1 MATLETVSHRDALD
15 IVFANRNRAYGA
27 YQLRR
32 AYPNYLGKAFA
43 LGLLFIGAL
52 LVGPHILSAVS
63 AAFPD
68 PPKDATMCI
77 FDIPDIDL
85 TPPPPPPP
93 PLPTPPPPVKATIA
107 FVPPVVEPDPMVQ
120 EEPPQTAMDDLEKS
134 DAQIGD
140 KTQDGTADGP
150 PTDID
155 FHDPGPV
162 VEPQAKEPEEPTYAI
177 FDLHKP
183 PTFPGGERELL
194 KYLAENIKYP
204 ALARENNIQ
213 GTVALQFV
221 IGKDGS
227 VSNVEVLKD
236 PGGGCGK
243 EAIRVVQSM
252 PNWSPGE
259 ANGHAVKVRFTLPVR
274 FKLE

>member
-43 LGLLFIGAL
+43 LGLLFICAL

-68 PPKDATMCI
+68 PPPEETVYDGKI
-77 FDIPDIDL
+77 RDIDL

-93 PLPTPPPPVKATIA
+93 PLPTPPPPVKATIVY
-107 FVPPVVEPDPMVQ
+107 VPPVVQPDEQVKQ
-120 EEPPQTAMDDLEKS
+120 EPPQTAIDDLEKS
-134 DAQIGD
+134 KAQIAD
-140 KTQDGTADGP
+140 KTQDGTNDGP
-150 PTDID
+150 PSKPD
-155 FHDPGPV
+155 FHDPGPA
-162 VEPQAKEPEEPTYAI
+162 VEPQPKEPDDPTYAI

-183 PTFPGGERELL
+183 PTIPGGERELL

-213 GTVALQFV
+213 GTVAVQFV

-227 VSNVEVLKD
+227 VSGVEVLKD

-243 EAIRVVQSM
+243 EAIRVVQNM
-252 PNWSPGE
+252 PHWSPGE
-259 ANGHAVKVRFTLPVR
+259 ANGHAVKVRFTLPGK

>member
-68 PPKDATMCI
+68 PPLEETVYDGKI
-77 FDIPDIDL
+77 RDIDL

-93 PLPTPPPPVKATIA
+93 PLPTPPPPVQATIVY
-107 FVPPVVEPDPMVQ
+107 VPPVVQPDDEVQ
-120 EEPPQTAMDDLEKS
+120 QEPPPTAIGDLETSK
-134 DAQIGD
+134 AVIGD
-140 KTQDGTADGP
+140 KTQEGTNDGP
-150 PTDID
+150 PSKID
-155 FHDPGPV
+155 PYDPGPV
-162 VEPQAKEPEEPTYAI
+162 IEPQLPEPDDEPHTGI
-177 FDLHKP
+177 GLQKQ

-204 ALARENNIQ
+204 TMAREAGIQ
-213 GTVALQFV
+213 GTVAVQFV
-221 IGKDGS
+221 IEKDGS
-227 VSNVEVLKD
+227 VSKMMVLKD

-252 PNWSPGE
+252 PKWSPGE

>member
-52 LVGPHILSAVS
+52 LVGPHILSALTT
-63 AAFPD
+63 AFPD
-68 PPKDATMCI
+68 PPKQEAINCI
-77 FDIPDIDL
+77 MELRDL

-93 PLPTPPPPVKATIA
+93 PLPTPPPPVQATIVY
-107 FVPPVVEPDPMVQ
+107 VPPVVQPDDEVQ
-120 EEPPQTAMDDLEKS
+120 QEPPPTAIDDLEKS
-134 DAQIGD
+134 KAVIGD
-140 KTQDGTADGP
+140 KTQEGIDDGP
-150 PTDID
+150 PSKID
-155 FHDPGPV
+155 PYDPGPV
-162 VEPQAKEPEEPTYAI
+162 IEPQVTESDEEPHSGI
-177 FDLHKP
+177 GLQKL

-221 IGKDGS
+221 IEKNGS
-227 VSNVEVLKD
+227 VSNLVVLKD

-259 ANGHAVKVRFTLPVR
+259 ANGHAVKVRFTLPVK